1 MDGALPWQIFNK
13 NETQMWQTRDLQ
25 EENQMNQASTY
36 GDVIE
41 FAIRYP
47 ETKDSE
53 TKDPSSAHH
62 GSTHEITHHRNGSDV
77 LWVTGQKYDTLVK
90 LATDGRT
97 TLYVMPPGSGPHGMA
112 FDAAGRLWLTLE
124 FVGKIARLDK
134 RTLEFAGK
142 IVRLNEHGNNV
153 DEYNVCLK
161 GNPGEINTHPHGLG
175 IGGDGETI
183 WFTGKATGTVGK
195 IAPDGKVQHF
205 ALPTVGSVPIY
216 IRNGPDNNMWA
227 TELVGNA
234 IARITPG
241 GNVDEY
247 QIPTSNSRP
256 IAIVPEPGGKAMWF
270 TEEAGNKVGRINTE
284 GKVEIVEY
292 SVPRSQENVLLA
304 GLSFDD
310 ENNLWVQQY
319 VNHNVPTLG
328 GTDYLVKIDKAIL
341 TADPSDIMGVPFTFY
356 PVPSNDT
363 MMHRIIRGP
372 DGNMWFTEM
381 NTDKVGR
388 LSLVG

>member
-1 MDGALPWQIFNK
+1 
-13 NETQMWQTRDLQ
+13 LQ
-25 EENQMNQASTY
+25 EENQMKQASTY

-41 FAIRYP
+41 FAIGYP
-47 ETKDSE
+47 ETKDPPSAHHCSTHE
-53 TKDPSSAHH
+53 SSAHH

-90 LATDGRT
+90 LTTDGRT
-97 TLYVMPPGSGPHGMA
+97 SLFSMPPGSGPHGMA

-124 FVGKIARLDK
+124 F
-134 RTLEFAGK
+134 AGK
-142 IVRLNEHGNNV
+142 IVRVDENGNRP
-153 DEYNVCLK
+153 DEYNVCLN
-161 GNPGEINTHPHGLG
+161 GNPSEINTRPHGLG
-175 IGGDGETI
+175 IGDDGETI
-183 WFTGKATGTVGK
+183 WFTGKATGTIGK

-205 ALPTVGSVPIY
+205 ALPTAGSVPIY
-216 IRNGPDNNMWA
+216 IRNGPDHNMWA

-241 GNVDEY
+241 GNVTEFP
-247 QIPTSNSRP
+247 ILKTSNSRP

-270 TEEAGNKVGRINTE
+270 TEEAGNKVGRINTD
-284 GKVEIVEY
+284 GKIEIVEY

-341 TADPSDIMGVPFTFY
+341 TANPSDINGVPFTFY
-356 PVPSNDT
+356 PVPSENT

-388 LSLVG
+388 LTLVG

>member
-1 MDGALPWQIFNK
+1 
-13 NETQMWQTRDLQ
+13 LQ
-25 EENQMNQASTY
+25 EENQMKQASTY

-41 FAIRYP
+41 FAIGYP
-47 ETKDSE
+47 ETKDPPSAHHCSTHE
-53 TKDPSSAHH
+53 SSAHH

-90 LATDGRT
+90 LTTDGRT
-97 TLYVMPPGSGPHGMA
+97 SLFSMPPSSGPHGMA

-124 FVGKIARLDK
+124 F
-134 RTLEFAGK
+134 AGK
-142 IVRLNEHGNNV
+142 IVRVDENGNRP
-153 DEYNVCLK
+153 DEYNVCLN
-161 GNPGEINTHPHGLG
+161 GNPSEINTRPHGLG
-175 IGGDGETI
+175 IGDDGETI
-183 WFTGKATGTVGK
+183 WFTGKATGTIGK

-205 ALPTVGSVPIY
+205 ALPTAGSVPIY
-216 IRNGPDNNMWA
+216 IRNGPDHNMWA

-241 GNVDEY
+241 GNVTEFP
-247 QIPTSNSRP
+247 ILKTSNSRP

-270 TEEAGNKVGRINTE
+270 TEEAGNKVGRINTD
-284 GKVEIVEY
+284 GKIEIVEY

-341 TADPSDIMGVPFTFY
+341 TANPSDINGVPFTFY
-356 PVPSNDT
+356 PVPSENT

-388 LSLVG
+388 LTLVG

>member
-1 MDGALPWQIFNK
+1 
-13 NETQMWQTRDLQ
+13 
-25 EENQMNQASTY
+25 MNQASTY
-36 GDVIE
+36 GNVIE
-41 FAIRYP
+41 FAIGYP
-47 ETKDSE
+47 ETKH
-53 TKDPSSAHH
+53 PSSAHH

-97 TLYVMPPGSGPHGMA
+97 SLYSLTPGSGPHGIA

-124 FVGKIARLDK
+124 FAGKIARFD
-134 RTLEFAGK
+134 ENGN
-142 IVRLNEHGNNV
+142 IVE
-153 DEYNVCLK
+153 EYNVCLN
-161 GNPGEINTHPHGLG
+161 GNPSVINTRPHGLG
-175 IGGDGETI
+175 IGDDGETI

-205 ALPTVGSVPIY
+205 ALSTAGSVPIY
-216 IRNGPDNNMWA
+216 IRNGPDHNMWA

-234 IARITPG
+234 IARITPSG
-241 GNVDEY
+241 KVTEFE
-247 QIPTSNSRP
+247 IEKTPNSRP
-256 IAIVPEPGGKAMWF
+256 IAIVPEPGGQAMWF
-270 TEEAGNKVGRINTE
+270 SEEAGNKVGRIDPD
-284 GKVEIVEY
+284 GEIVEY
-292 SVPRSQENVLLA
+292 PVPRSQENVLLA
-304 GLSFDD
+304 GLSFDH

-341 TADPSDIMGVPFTFY
+341 TANPSDIMGIPFTFY
-356 PVPSNDT
+356 PVPSENT

-381 NTDKVGR
+381 STDKVGR

>member
-1 MDGALPWQIFNK
+1 MK
-13 NETQMWQTRDLQ
+13 
-25 EENQMNQASTY
+25 QASTY

-41 FAIRYP
+41 FAIGYP
-47 ETKDSE
+47 ETKDPPSAHHGCTHE
-53 TKDPSSAHH
+53 SSAHH

-97 TLYVMPPGSGPHGMA
+97 TFYSMPPGSGPHGMA

-124 FVGKIARLDK
+124 FAGKIARLDEK
-134 RTLEFAGK
+134 
-142 IVRLNEHGNNV
+142 GNIV
-153 DEYNVCLK
+153 DEYNVCLN
-161 GNPGEINTHPHGLG
+161 GNPSEINTRPHGLG

-205 ALPTVGSVPIY
+205 ALPTAGSVPIY
-216 IRNGPDNNMWA
+216 IRNGPDHNMWA
-227 TELVGNA
+227 TELLGNA
-234 IARITPG
+234 IARITPA
-241 GNVDEY
+241 GNVDEFP
-247 QIPTSNSRP
+247 IRTSNSRP
-256 IAIVPEPGGKAMWF
+256 IAIVPEPGGRAMWF
-270 TEEAGNKVGRINTE
+270 TEEAGNKVGRINTD
-284 GKVEIVEY
+284 GKIKIVEY
-292 SVPRSQENVLLA
+292 SVPRSQENALLA
-304 GLSFDD
+304 GLSFDE

-341 TADPSDIMGVPFTFY
+341 TANPSDIMGVPFTFY
-356 PVPSNDT
+356 PVPSENT

>member
-1 MDGALPWQIFNK
+1 
-13 NETQMWQTRDLQ
+13 
-25 EENQMNQASTY
+25 MNQASTY
-36 GDVIE
+36 GNVIE
-41 FAIRYP
+41 FAIGYP
-47 ETKDSE
+47 KPKDTKDR
-53 TKDPSSAHH
+53 KDPSPAHCAPAHH
-62 GSTHEITHHRNGSDV
+62 GSTHEITHHRNGGDV
-77 LWVTGQKYDTLVK
+77 LWVTGQNYDTLVK
-90 LATDGRT
+90 LATDGQTR
-97 TLYVMPPGSGPHGMA
+97 LYSMSAGSGPHGMA

-124 FVGKIARLDK
+124 FAGKIARLDLDK
-134 RTLEFAGK
+134 NGNIVEEENGK
-142 IVRLNEHGNNV
+142 IVDY
-153 DEYNVCLK
+153 DEYNVCLN
-161 GNPGEINTHPHGLG
+161 GNPSEINTRPHGLG

-205 ALPTVGSVPIY
+205 ALPTAGSVPIY
-216 IRNGPDNNMWA
+216 IRNGPDQNMWA

-241 GNVDEY
+241 GNVDEFP
-247 QIPTSNSRP
+247 IPTRNSRP

-270 TEEAGNKVGRINTE
+270 TEEAGNKVGRIDTE
-284 GKVEIVEY
+284 DKDGKIVEY
-292 SVPRSQENVLLA
+292 SIPRSQENVLLA
-304 GLSFDD
+304 GLSFDH

-319 VNHNVPTLG
+319 VNHNVPTAG

-341 TADPSDIMGVPFTFY
+341 TANPSDIMGVPFTFY
-356 PVPSNDT
+356 PVPSEDT

-381 NTDKVGR
+381 GTDKVGR

>member
-1 MDGALPWQIFNK
+1 
-13 NETQMWQTRDLQ
+13 LQ

-41 FAIRYP
+41 FAIGYP
-47 ETKDSE
+47 ETKDQS
-53 TKDPSSAHH
+53 SAHHGSAHH
-62 GSTHEITHHRNGSDV
+62 GSTHEITCHRNGSDV

-97 TLYVMPPGSGPHGMA
+97 SLFSLTPGSGPHGIA

-124 FVGKIARLDK
+124 FAGKIARLD
-134 RTLEFAGK
+134 ENGN
-142 IVRLNEHGNNV
+142 IVE
-153 DEYNVCLK
+153 EYNVCLN
-161 GNPGEINTHPHGLG
+161 GNPSVINTRPHGLG
-175 IGGDGETI
+175 IGDDGETI

-195 IAPDGKVQHF
+195 IAPDGRVQHF
-205 ALPTVGSVPIY
+205 ALPTPGSVPIY
-216 IRNGPDNNMWA
+216 IRNGPDHNMWA

-234 IARITPG
+234 IARITPSG
-241 GNVDEY
+241 EVTEFSIG
-247 QIPTSNSRP
+247 TSNSRP

-270 TEEAGNKVGRINTE
+270 TEEAGNKVGRIDTDK
-284 GKVEIVEY
+284 GLIDKDRVIVEY

-304 GLSFDD
+304 GLSFDH

-341 TADPSDIMGVPFTFY
+341 TANPSDITGIPFTFY
-356 PVPSNDT
+356 PVPSEDT

-381 NTDKVGR
+381 STDKVGR

>member
-1 MDGALPWQIFNK
+1 
-13 NETQMWQTRDLQ
+13 
-25 EENQMNQASTY
+25 
-36 GDVIE
+36 
-41 FAIRYP
+41 
-47 ETKDSE
+47 
-53 TKDPSSAHH
+53 
-62 GSTHEITHHRNGSDV
+62 
-77 LWVTGQKYDTLVK
+77 VK

-97 TLYVMPPGSGPHGMA
+97 SLYSMPDKSGPHGMA

-124 FVGKIARLDK
+124 FAGKIARLD
-134 RTLEFAGK
+134 ENGN
-142 IVRLNEHGNNV
+142 IVV
-153 DEYNVCLK
+153 EYSVCLN
-161 GNPGEINTHPHGLG
+161 GNPTEINTRPHGLG
-175 IGGDGETI
+175 IGDDGETI

-205 ALPTVGSVPIY
+205 ALSTVGSVPIY
-216 IRNGPDNNMWA
+216 IRNGPDHNMWA

-234 IARITPG
+234 IARITPS
-241 GNVDEY
+241 GNVTEFP
-247 QIPTSNSRP
+247 ISTSNSRP

-270 TEEAGNKVGRINTE
+270 TEEAGNKVGRIDTDRIDLDR
-284 GKVEIVEY
+284 KIVEY

-304 GLSFDD
+304 GLSFDH

-319 VNHNVPTLG
+319 VNHNVPTRG

-341 TADPSDIMGVPFTFY
+341 TAKPSDITDIPFTFY
-356 PVPSNDT
+356 SVPSEDT

>member
-1 MDGALPWQIFNK
+1 
-13 NETQMWQTRDLQ
+13 
-25 EENQMNQASTY
+25 MNQASTY
-36 GDVIE
+36 GNVIE
-41 FAIRYP
+41 FAIVYPEPKHPSSP
-47 ETKDSE
+47 ETKH
-53 TKDPSSAHH
+53 PSPAHH

-90 LATDGRT
+90 LTTDGQT
-97 TLYVMPPGSGPHGMA
+97 SIYSMPAGSGPHGMA

-124 FVGKIARLDK
+124 FAGKIARLD
-134 RTLEFAGK
+134 ENGN
-142 IVRLNEHGNNV
+142 IVDKDV
-153 DEYNVCLK
+153 YNVCLN
-161 GNPGEINTHPHGLG
+161 GNPSEINTHPHGLG

-183 WFTGKATGTVGK
+183 WFTGKATGTVGR
-195 IAPDGKVQHF
+195 IAPDRKVQHF
-205 ALPTVGSVPIY
+205 ALPTAGSVPIY
-216 IRNGPDNNMWA
+216 IRNGPDHNMWA

-241 GNVDEY
+241 GDVTEFPIRTY
-247 QIPTSNSRP
+247 NSRP

-270 TEEAGNKVGRINTE
+270 TEEAGNKVGRIDTD
-284 GKVEIVEY
+284 GKIVEY

-304 GLSFDD
+304 GLSFDH

-341 TADPSDIMGVPFTFY
+341 TANPSDIMGVPFTFY
-356 PVPSNDT
+356 PVPSEDT

-388 LSLVG
+388 LSL

>member
-1 MDGALPWQIFNK
+1 
-13 NETQMWQTRDLQ
+13 
-25 EENQMNQASTY
+25 MNQASTY
-36 GDVIE
+36 GNVIE
-41 FAIRYP
+41 FAIAYP
-47 ETKDSE
+47 ETKH
-53 TKDPSSAHH
+53 PSSAHH

-90 LATDGRT
+90 LGTDGRT
-97 TLYVMPPGSGPHGMA
+97 SLYSMPPGSGPHGMA

-124 FVGKIARLDK
+124 FAGKIARLD
-134 RTLEFAGK
+134 E
-142 IVRLNEHGNNV
+142 NGNIV
-153 DEYNVCLK
+153 DEYNVCLN
-161 GNPGEINTHPHGLG
+161 GNPSEINTRPHGLG

-205 ALPTVGSVPIY
+205 ALPTAGSVPIY
-216 IRNGPDNNMWA
+216 IRNGPDHNMWA

-234 IARITPG
+234 IARVTPG
-241 GNVDEY
+241 GDVTEFP
-247 QIPTSNSRP
+247 IRTSNSRP

-270 TEEAGNKVGRINTE
+270 TEEAGNKVGRIDAD
-284 GKVEIVEY
+284 GKIVEY

-304 GLSFDD
+304 GLSFDH
-310 ENNLWVQQY
+310 ENNIWVQQY
-319 VNHNVPTLG
+319 VNHSVSTLG

-341 TADPSDIMGVPFTFY
+341 TANASDIVGVPFTFY
-356 PVPSNDT
+356 PVPSEDT

-381 NTDKVGR
+381 GTDKVGR
-388 LSLVG
+388 LSIVG

>member
-1 MDGALPWQIFNK
+1 
-13 NETQMWQTRDLQ
+13 
-25 EENQMNQASTY
+25 MNQASTY
-36 GDVIE
+36 GNVIE
-41 FAIRYP
+41 FAIGYP
-47 ETKDSE
+47 ETI
-53 TKDPSSAHH
+53 DPSSAHCGAAH
-62 GSTHEITHHRNGSDV
+62 QGSTHEITHHRNGSDV

-90 LATDGRT
+90 LETDGRT
-97 TLYVMPPGSGPHGMA
+97 SLYSMRAGSGPHGMA

-124 FVGKIARLDK
+124 LAGKIARLD
-134 RTLEFAGK
+134 LDENGNIVEDENGK
-142 IVRLNEHGNNV
+142 IVFH
-153 DEYNVCLK
+153 DEYNVCLN
-161 GNPGEINTHPHGLG
+161 GNPSEINTRPHGLG

-205 ALPTVGSVPIY
+205 ALPTAGSVPIY

-241 GNVDEY
+241 GNVTEFS
-247 QIPTSNSRP
+247 ITKTPNSRP

-270 TEEAGNKVGRINTE
+270 TEEAGNKVGRIDTE
-284 GKVEIVEY
+284 GKIVEY

-304 GLSFDD
+304 GLSFDH

-341 TADPSDIMGVPFTFY
+341 TANPSDIMGVPFTFY
-356 PVPSNDT
+356 PVPSEDT

-381 NTDKVGR
+381 GTDKVGR

>member
-1 MDGALPWQIFNK
+1 
-13 NETQMWQTRDLQ
+13 
-25 EENQMNQASTY
+25 MNQASTY
-36 GDVIE
+36 GSVIE
-41 FAIRYP
+41 FAIVYPEPKHPSSP
-47 ETKDSE
+47 ETKH
-53 TKDPSSAHH
+53 PSSAHH

-90 LATDGRT
+90 LTTDGQT
-97 TLYVMPPGSGPHGMA
+97 SIYSMPARSGPHGMA

-124 FVGKIARLDK
+124 FAGKIARLD
-134 RTLEFAGK
+134 ENGK
-142 IVRLNEHGNNV
+142 IVDKDV
-153 DEYNVCLK
+153 YNVCLN
-161 GNPGEINTHPHGLG
+161 GNPSEINTRPHGLG

-183 WFTGKATGTVGK
+183 WFTGKATGTVGR
-195 IAPDGKVQHF
+195 IAPDRKVQHF
-205 ALPTVGSVPIY
+205 ALPTAGSVPIY
-216 IRNGPDNNMWA
+216 IRNGPDHNMWA

-241 GNVDEY
+241 GNVTEFPIDKT
-247 QIPTSNSRP
+247 PNSRP

-270 TEEAGNKVGRINTE
+270 TEEAGNKVGRIDMD
-284 GKVEIVEY
+284 GKIVEY

-304 GLSFDD
+304 GLSFDHA
-310 ENNLWVQQY
+310 NNLWVQQY

-341 TADPSDIMGVPFTFY
+341 TAKPSDIMGVPFTFY
-356 PVPSNDT
+356 PVPSEDT
-363 MMHRIIRGP
+363 MMHRIILGP